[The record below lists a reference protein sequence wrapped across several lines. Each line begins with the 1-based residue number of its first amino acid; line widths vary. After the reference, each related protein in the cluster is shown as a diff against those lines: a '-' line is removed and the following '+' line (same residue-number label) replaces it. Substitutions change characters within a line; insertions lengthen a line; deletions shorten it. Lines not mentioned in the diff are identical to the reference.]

1 MHSSVEL
8 RVLGPIEALRDG
20 RSLAVGGP
28 RQRTLLALLALEPE
42 RPVGVGRLVDEIWAA
57 EPPDG
62 ADITLRS
69 YVSRLRRTLG
79 SGASITS
86 SSSSYSLH
94 IDPDAIDARRFE
106 RVVRD
111 AEAALARRNVRNAR
125 DLATTGLAM
134 WRGPAYGDEGTD
146 GALLL
151 EAERLDALRVR
162 ATELRLEAS
171 LALGEG
177 AALVDELEALVRQ
190 HPYRERFWQH
200 LMLALYR
207 ADRQADA
214 LAAYQRARVQLQEHL
229 GLDPGEELE
238 RLQQQILR
246 QEVPPATAPEARH
259 NLPAPLTTFIGRTTE
274 LAALAELL
282 DRHRLVTLAGIG
294 GVGKTRL
301 ALEAARSRVAEHPD
315 GVFFV
320 DLAPLAEPAL
330 LAGHI
335 AEAMEVREQP
345 GVSGIDRLLGHL
357 RTSDALLVLDNCEH
371 LRAASADLSARLLA
385 ACPGL
390 RILATS
396 REVLGV
402 SGEADV
408 AVPPLGLPADS
419 ATGRDARDSE
429 AVRLFLARAREARP
443 GIADDDETIETIA
456 RICADLDGLPLA
468 IELAAARARALSPTE
483 IGSRI
488 RDRFRFLVS
497 WRRLATA
504 RHRTLREA
512 MDWSYGLLEPEEQSV
527 LRALSV
533 FVGGFTL
540 AAVAAVATEGDEDRA
555 LRCLERLVEASL
567 VAVDSTNEET
577 RYTILET
584 VREYGAEHLEAAGE
598 RDEVRRRHAEY
609 FAVFAE
615 AVWHPVRT
623 SAARVQGAWLGRFA
637 RDRENLR
644 AALTWQEEASA
655 FEAMLR
661 LTEALWWFWWIRG
674 ELTEG
679 RTWLGMALEGATG
692 SDEDL
697 RGLAHL
703 GFGGLSWAHGDLDAA
718 EEHATLAQQLFA
730 AVGNTL
736 QEGSALNTLGVIA
749 YARGQNARSRSF
761 LEASIAKLRT
771 ASATDPSLLG
781 RIAIAIDNLGTVS
794 LELGDMDA
802 ALAQYQEALELNRAR
817 ADGEGIAMN
826 EMHIGILEAH
836 SGRLEEARAL
846 LDRAFA
852 LYASVGF
859 HQYAAECLETAS
871 IVANGEDTPEEAAFL
886 LGVATRLR
894 DDASAPPVPIMARIR
909 EREADVARSALGLD
923 RFGAITRE
931 AVTIPLEA
939 AMQRAQSFLGR
950 ARSGS

>member
-1 MHSSVEL
+1 M
-8 RVLGPIEALRDG
+8 LGAVEALQDG
-20 RSLAVGGP
+20 RPLPIGGP
-28 RQRTLLALLALEPE
+28 RQRALLALLSLDPG
-42 RPVGVGRLVDEIWAA
+42 RPVAAGRLVDEIWAG

-62 ADITLRS
+62 AEITLRS
-69 YVSRLRRTLG
+69 YISRLRATLG
-79 SGASITS
+79 PDAPITS
-86 SSSSYSLH
+86 SSAAYTLQV
-94 IDPDAIDARRFE
+94 DTETIDARRFE
-106 RVVRD
+106 RLVRD
-111 AEAALARRNVRNAR
+111 AEAALARRNARGAR
-125 DLATTGLAM
+125 DFATAALGL
-134 WRGPAYGDEGTD
+134 WRGPAYGGHGTD
-146 GALLL
+146 GALRI
-151 EAERLDALRVR
+151 EAERLESLRLR
-162 ATELRLEAS
+162 ATELRIEAS
-171 LALGEG
+171 LALGEA

-190 HPYRERFWQH
+190 HPYRERIWQH

-214 LAAYQRARVQLQEHL
+214 LAAYQRAREQLVEQL

-246 QEVPPATAPEARH
+246 QEVPPATAPDARH
-259 NLPAPLTTFIGRTTE
+259 NLPAPLTKFIGRTAE
-274 LAALAELL
+274 LAALDELL
-282 DRHRLVTLAGIG
+282 DRHRLVTLVGIG

-345 GVSGIDRLLGHL
+345 GILGIDRLLGHL

-371 LRAASADLSARLLA
+371 LRAACADLSARLLQ
-385 ACPGL
+385 ACSGL

-402 SGEADV
+402 SGEAGFG
-408 AVPPLGLPADS
+408 VPSLGLPTDPEG
-419 ATGRDARDSE
+419 GRGARDSE
-429 AVRLFLARAREARP
+429 AVRLFLARAREVRP
-443 GIADDDETIETIA
+443 GIADDDETIATVA
-456 RICADLDGLPLA
+456 RICADLDGLPLG
-468 IELAAARARALSPTE
+468 IELAAARARALSPAE
-483 IGSRI
+483 ISDRL
-488 RDRFRFLVS
+488 RDRFQFLVS
-497 WRRLATA
+497 WRRLASA

-540 AAVAAVATEGDEDRA
+540 AAVAAVAADGDEDRA

-584 VREYGAEHLEAAGE
+584 VRQYGAEHLAAAGE
-598 RDEVRRRHAEY
+598 RDEVRRRQAEY
-609 FAVFAE
+609 FTVFAE

-623 SAARVQGAWLGRFA
+623 SAARVQGPWLGRFA

-644 AALTWQEEASA
+644 AALAWQEEVSA
-655 FEAMLR
+655 FDAMLR

-679 RTWLGMALEGATG
+679 RTWLGMALDGATG
-692 SDEDL
+692 SDEEL

-703 GFGGLSWAHGDLDAA
+703 GFGGLSWAQGDLDAA
-718 EEHATLAQQLFA
+718 EEHATLAQHLLA

-736 QEGSALNTLGVIA
+736 QEGSALNTLGVVA
-749 YARGQNARSRSF
+749 YSRGETARSRSF
-761 LEASIAKLRT
+761 LEASIATLRA
-771 ASATDPSLLG
+771 ASPTDPSLLG
-781 RIAIAIDNLGTVS
+781 RVAIAIDNLATLS
-794 LELGDMDA
+794 LELGDLDA
-802 ALAQYQEALELNRAR
+802 ARAQYQEALELNRAR
-817 ADGEGIAMN
+817 GDGEGIAMN
-826 EMHIGILEAH
+826 ELHIGIVEA
-836 SGRLEEARAL
+836 SAGRLEEARVLLARAL
-846 LDRAFA
+846 AV
-852 LYASVGF
+852 YVSVGF

-871 IVANGEDTPEEAAFL
+871 IVANGENTPEEAAFL
-886 LGVATRLR
+886 LGLATRLR
-894 DDASAPPVPIMARIR
+894 DEASAPPVPTLARIR

-923 RFGAITRE
+923 RFGAVTSE
-931 AVTIPLEA
+931 AVAMPLEA
-939 AMQRAQSFLGR
+939 ALHRAQSFLGR
-950 ARSGS
+950 ARTRT

>member
-1 MHSSVEL
+1 MAAS
-8 RVLGPIEALRDG
+8 
-20 RSLAVGGP
+20 
-28 RQRTLLALLALEPE
+28 
-42 RPVGVGRLVDEIWAA
+42 RLVDEIWAG
-57 EPPDG
+57 EPPAG
-62 ADITLRS
+62 AETTLRS
-69 YVSRLRRTLG
+69 YVSRLRATLG
-79 SGASITS
+79 QGAPIRS
-86 SSSSYSLH
+86 SSAAYMLEV
-94 IDPDAIDARRFE
+94 DPETIDARRFE
-106 RVVRD
+106 RLVRD
-111 AEAALARRNVRNAR
+111 AEAALSRRKARGAR
-125 DLATTGLAM
+125 DLATAALSM
-134 WRGPAYGDEGTD
+134 WRGPAYGEQGTH
-146 GALLL
+146 GTLRV
-151 EAERLDALRVR
+151 EAERLDALRLR

-171 LALGEG
+171 LALGE
-177 AALVDELEALVRQ
+177 AVALVDELEVLVAR
-190 HPYRERFWQH
+190 HPYREGFWRQ

-207 ADRQADA
+207 AERQADA
-214 LAAYQRARVQLQEHL
+214 LAAYQRAREQLAEHL

-246 QEVPPATAPEARH
+246 QEVPPAMAPEARH
-259 NLPAPLTTFIGRTTE
+259 NLPAPLTAFIGRTAE
-274 LAALAELL
+274 LAAVGALL
-282 DRHRLVTLAGIG
+282 DRHRLVTLVGIG

-301 ALEAARSRVAEHPD
+301 ALESARPRVADHPD

-335 AEAMEVREQP
+335 AEAMAVREQP
-345 GVSGIDRLLGHL
+345 SVSGIDRLLSHL

-371 LRAASADLSARLLA
+371 LRAACADLSARLLA
-385 ACPGL
+385 ASPGL

-402 SGEADV
+402 SGEAEF
-408 AVPPLGLPADS
+408 AVPPLGLPAES
-419 ATGRDARDSE
+419 STGRDARDSE

-456 RICADLDGLPLA
+456 RICADLDGLPLG

-483 IGSRI
+483 IGLRI

-512 MDWSYGLLEPEEQSV
+512 MDWSYGLLELEEQSV

-540 AAVAAVATEGDEDRA
+540 AAVAAISTDGDEDRA

-567 VAVDSTNEET
+567 VAVDSTNAET

-584 VREYGAEHLEAAGE
+584 VRQYGAEHLEAAGE
-598 RDEVRRRHAEY
+598 RDELRRRHAEY
-609 FAVFAE
+609 FTAFAE
-615 AVWHPVRT
+615 AVWLPVRT
-623 SAARVQGAWLGRFA
+623 SAARVEGPWLDRFA

-644 AALTWQEEASA
+644 AALPWQEEASA
-655 FEAMLR
+655 FDAMLR
-661 LTEALWWFWWIRG
+661 VAEALWWFWWIRG

-679 RTWLGMALEGATG
+679 RAWLGMALDGATG
-692 SDEDL
+692 SEKNL

-703 GFGGLSWAHGDLDAA
+703 GLGGLSWAQGDLDAA
-718 EEHATLAQQLFA
+718 EEHAMSAQAHFA

-736 QEGSALNTLGVIA
+736 QEGSALNTLGVVA
-749 YARGQNARSRSF
+749 YSRRDNAQARF
-761 LEASIAKLRT
+761 FHEASIAKFRS

-794 LELGDMDA
+794 LELGESDA

-826 EMHIGILEAH
+826 ELHIAIVEALAGH
-836 SGRLEEARAL
+836 LEEARAL
-846 LDRAFA
+846 LARALA
-852 LYASVGF
+852 VYASVGF
-859 HQYAAECLETAS
+859 HHYAAECLETAS
-871 IVANGEDTPEEAAFL
+871 IVANGEDTPEEAVFL

-894 DDASAPPVPIMARIR
+894 DDASAPPVPILARIR
-909 EREADVARSALGLD
+909 EREADRARAALGLD
-923 RFGAITRE
+923 RFGAVTTE
-931 AVTIPLEA
+931 ARTMPLEA
-939 AMQRAQSFLGR
+939 AFHRAQSFLGR
-950 ARSGS
+950 ARAGS